1 MVDSG
6 KRPHQCGVRR
16 LYSFSAASDHHP
28 EVRMLLPGAGA
39 GGPLPR
45 TGPLRPLRPAP
56 SHLCAASGRSCG
68 QSGPCRCL
76 NPPFQPCDNA
86 VNKQK

>member
-16 LYSFSAASDHHP
+16 LCSFSAASDHHP

-39 GGPLPR
+39 GGPF
-45 TGPLRPLRPAP
+45 LRPLRPAP
-56 SHLCAASGRSCG
+56 SHLCAASGRSSG
-68 QSGPCRCL
+68 RSGPCRRV